1 MVTPITPH
9 IGFWINDI
17 HIRIV
22 DAFRKY
28 MCVHTELRWYEQK
41 NTQATTRKSAPWLYT
56 TCDYKIQRLY
66 IYIYI
71 SAHDRYISIL
81 FRWQAVRL
89 LACVREG
96 NLMVARVGSSTQ
108 FHVSTP
114 KNACFPLR
122 WLCWSW
128 CASIEGHTTCW
139 RTQGSLWC
147 GA

>member
-1 MVTPITPH
+1 MHSGNTCASIRNLGGTSKRTPKRPLGNRLLGYIQHVITR
-9 IGFWINDI
+9 FKD
-17 HIRIV
+17 
-22 DAFRKY
+22 
-28 MCVHTELRWYEQK
+28 
-41 NTQATTRKSAPWLYT
+41 
-56 TCDYKIQRLY
+56 Y